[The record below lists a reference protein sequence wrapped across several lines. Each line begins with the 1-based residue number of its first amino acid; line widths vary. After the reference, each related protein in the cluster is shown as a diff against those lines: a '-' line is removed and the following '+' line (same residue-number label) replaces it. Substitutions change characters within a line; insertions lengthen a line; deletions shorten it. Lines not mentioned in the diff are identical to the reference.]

1 MRTLHQARPGLLLQV
16 ASEVASAG
24 RDAAR
29 RIVESDLEQLAMVMT
44 TIVAATTYAW
54 IEGFAIETPRYEA
67 TQVWWILGHFSTYS
81 LAMAVLFA
89 CITGGFGLLK
99 ARSMF
104 TKGKR
109 YFLFTFAGNFPFSWL
124 VEDFAFFWFAPEWRL
139 TSERWTNWFLGGI
152 WILDPWRTGIKIWI
166 PNWYW
171 PVLVFWL
178 AMMLYAHRC
187 TVYDN
192 LVKDEIARE
201 IVPRKV
207 EIPRIEVK
215 KPVRVPEEVVDGRRA
230 PAETKAEPPT
240 IEAEK
245 VGPQPRPR
253 EVTEAP
259 TSTPKP
265 EQPPAQRPALEKPGR
280 SPEAE
285 EALRRLRE
293 KWLRKNTA
301 NAS

>member
-1 MRTLHQARPGLLLQV
+1 MRKWLVQV
-16 ASEVASAG
+16 ASSG
-24 RDAAR
+24 TDAAK
-29 RIVESDLEQLAMVMT
+29 RILDSDLEQAAMTLT
-44 TIVAATTYAW
+44 TLVASTTYAW

-81 LAMAVLFA
+81 LAMALLFA

-104 TKGKR
+104 VRGKR

-124 VEDFAFFWFAPEWRL
+124 VEDFAFFWFSPEWRL
-139 TSERWTNWFLGGI
+139 TSDRWTNWFLGGA
-152 WILDPWRTGIKIWI
+152 WLLDPWRTGVKIWI

-171 PVLVFWL
+171 PVLMFWL
-178 AMMLYAHRC
+178 AMMWYAHRC

-192 LVKDEIARE
+192 IVKDEIARE
-201 IVPRKV
+201 IVPRKI

-215 KPVRVPEEVVDGRRA
+215 IPGPIQTPENVAEGQ
-230 PAETKAEPPT
+230 PPSTETKQQATPQAEPVSV
-240 IEAEK
+240 E
-245 VGPQPRPR
+245 PQPSPG
-253 EVTEAP
+253 EVPQSP

-265 EQPPAQRPALEKPGR
+265 QQPPTQQPTLEPRRR

-285 EALRRLRE
+285 EALKKLRQ
-293 KWLRKNTA
+293 KWMRNGNDA
-301 NAS
+301 NDAY

>member
-1 MRTLHQARPGLLLQV
+1 MRFKLSTRI
-16 ASEVASAG
+16 ASSAE
-24 RDAAR
+24 AAK
-29 RIVESDLEQLAMVMT
+29 RILDTDLEQLILILT
-44 TIVAATTYAW
+44 TLVASVVYAW
-54 IEGFAIETPRYEA
+54 IEGFAVQQPRFEA

-109 YFLFTFAGNFPFSWL
+109 YFLFTFAGNFPFSWM
-124 VEDFAFFWFAPEWRL
+124 VEDFAFFWFSPEWRL

-201 IVPRKV
+201 IVPRKI
-207 EIPRIEVK
+207 EIPKIEVK
-215 KPVRVPEEVVDGRRA
+215 IRGPKQVPEEVAERPSA
-230 PAETKAEPPT
+230 PATEEAPTPGAERV
-240 IEAEK
+240 EVE
-245 VGPQPRPR
+245 PQPSPG
-253 EVTEAP
+253 EVPQAPTEAP
-259 TSTPKP
+259 QR
-265 EQPPAQRPALEKPGR
+265 EQPPAEQPTLEAPKPPR
-280 SPEAE
+280 SREAE
-285 EALRRLRE
+285 EALKKLRE
-293 KWLRKNTA
+293 KWLRNDA
-301 NAS
+301 

>member
-1 MRTLHQARPGLLLQV
+1 MPPWLVKV
-16 ASEVASAG
+16 ASSG

-29 RIVESDLEQLAMVMT
+29 RIIESDLEQAAMTLT
-44 TIVAATTYAW
+44 TLVASTTYAW

-81 LAMAVLFA
+81 LAMAILFA
-89 CITGGFGLLK
+89 CISGGFGLLK

-104 TKGKR
+104 VRGKR

-124 VEDFAFFWFAPEWRL
+124 VEDFAFFWFSPEWRL
-139 TSERWTNWFLGGI
+139 TGERWTNWFLGGV
-152 WILDPWRTGIKIWI
+152 WILDPWRTGVRIWI

-178 AMMLYAHRC
+178 AMMWYAHRC

-215 KPVRVPEEVVDGRRA
+215 KPEPPRA
-230 PAETKAEPPT
+230 SQELAKPRESSAQAEPKT
-240 IEAEK
+240 TQAEP
-245 VGPQPRPR
+245 VSLHPQPR
-253 EVTEAP
+253 
-259 TSTPKP
+259 
-265 EQPPAQRPALEKPGR
+265 QRR
-280 SPEAE
+280 SREAE
-285 EALRRLRE
+285 EVLKKLRARVLRNE
-293 KWLRKNTA
+293 T
-301 NAS
+301 

>member
-1 MRTLHQARPGLLLQV
+1 MTRPWLVQV
-16 ASEVASAG
+16 ASSG

-29 RIVESDLEQLAMVMT
+29 RIIESDLEQAAMVLT
-44 TIVAATTYAW
+44 TLVASTTYGW

-81 LAMAVLFA
+81 LAMAIMFA
-89 CITGGFGLLK
+89 CVTGGFGLLK

-104 TKGKR
+104 VRGKR
-109 YFLFTFAGNFPFSWL
+109 YFLFTFAGNFPFTWL
-124 VEDFAFFWFAPEWRL
+124 VEDFAFFWFSPEWRL
-139 TSERWTNWFLGGI
+139 SSDRWTNWFLGGV

-178 AMMLYAHRC
+178 AMMWFAHRC

-201 IVPRKV
+201 IVPGKI
-207 EIPRIEVK
+207 EIPRVEVK
-215 KPVRVPEEVVDGRRA
+215 MHGPAQTPEEVAERRDAAAKTKPETPQAERVSVEPQPSPREVPKA
-230 PAETKAEPPT
+230 PTSAPKPDQPLAAHPT
-240 IEAEK
+240 IE
-245 VGPQPRPR
+245 
-253 EVTEAP
+253 
-259 TSTPKP
+259 SP
-265 EQPPAQRPALEKPGR
+265 ERTR

-285 EALRRLRE
+285 EALARLRQ
-293 KWLRKNTA
+293 KWLR